1 MHFGSFTSDK
11 LWPHVN
17 DLSVVE
23 HIGEEGRSEIVMLFR
38 EDAFLLTSIDSSPVI
53 EDIYT
58 LERLKL

>member
-23 HIGEEGRSEIVMLFR
+23 HIGEEARSEIVMLQR
-38 EDAFLLTSIDSSPVI
+38 GCFLLTSIDSSPVI